1 MFVQRGYVVI
11 LIGTAIG
18 FTLVGCGNDKEAVYK
33 SGGMTHTMA
42 EGKDA
47 VPKDF
52 PLPLY
57 PNAAPTGSVSAQG
70 AGDEQTKYLILS
82 TPDSIDKVSEYYQGE
97 LKSAGWDV
105 GNVQVAPKLVSISAT
120 KKDKDLDSNVMIADD
135 GGKTTISLQ
144 STKSVEIKKE
154 DEEPS
159 ENFTPNKVTPPTD

>member
-1 MFVQRGYVVI
+1 MISQRFYIVA
-11 LIGTAIG
+11 AISSSLCL
-18 FTLVGCGNDKEAVYK
+18 FLSACGNDKEATYK

-57 PNAAPTGSVSAQG
+57 TGAAPTGSVSAEG
-70 AGDEQTKYLILS
+70 AGDEQSRFLILS
-82 TPDSIDKVSEYYQGE
+82 TTDPLEKVSEFYQAE
-97 LKSAGWDV
+97 LKNTGWSVD
-105 GNVQVAPKLVSISAT
+105 NVQVLPKLVSISAT
-120 KKDKDLDSNVMIADD
+120 KKDKDLDANVSLADD

-154 DEEPS
+154 DDEPT
-159 ENFTPNKVTPPTD
+159 ENYVPNKVTPPTD

>member
-1 MFVQRGYVVI
+1 MIPTRFNIVAT
-11 LIGTAIG
+11 IGVSLCFLLSA
-18 FTLVGCGNDKEAVYK
+18 CGNDKEATYK

-57 PNAAPTGSVSAQG
+57 TGAAPTGSVSAEG
-70 AGDEQTKYLILS
+70 AGDEQSRFLILS
-82 TPDSIDKVSEYYQGE
+82 TTDSLDKVSEWYQSE
-97 LKSAGWDV
+97 LKNTGWNV
-105 GNVQVAPKLVSISAT
+105 EVQVMPKLVSISAT
-120 KKDKDLDSNVMIADD
+120 KKEKDLDANVSLADD

-154 DEEPS
+154 DEEPT
-159 ENFTPNKVTPPTD
+159 ENYTPNKVTPPTD

>member
-1 MFVQRGYVVI
+1 MIPTRFNIVAT
-11 LIGTAIG
+11 IGVSLCLFLSA
-18 FTLVGCGNDKEAVYK
+18 CGNDKEATYK

-57 PNAAPTGSVSAQG
+57 TGAAPTGSVSAEG
-70 AGDEQTKYLILS
+70 AGDEQSRFLILS
-82 TPDSIDKVSEYYQGE
+82 TTDSLDKVSEWYQSE
-97 LKSAGWDV
+97 LKNTGWNV
-105 GNVQVAPKLVSISAT
+105 EVQVMPKLVSISAT
-120 KKDKDLDSNVMIADD
+120 KKEKDLDANVSLADD

-154 DEEPS
+154 DEEPT
-159 ENFTPNKVTPPTD
+159 ENYTPNKVTPPTD